1 METPIITLV
10 TYNELVTLI
19 NSSSLNPGLQYKITD
34 FRTRHY
40 IVDADNNRY
49 SGVGNEITGVLEP
62 LLVTATS
69 SNTIDKEA
77 KSELYPMDIIYYDWN
92 PSHWLNDLSFADA
105 DISSSV
111 IISGFTGVIIYRN
124 DTLLDNIVGYDF
136 RNVKFRRW
144 KTQTNNW
151 NSGVTYNKSDI
162 VNYNSFIYQSISLS
176 TNINVQPDSN
186 TNIWINLLSL
196 TNNEYWNVSSISSNN
211 ILSSNIYSDFKTFSE
226 DSGNTYE
233 SSCRSNHIGYFKDV
247 KQYSETTGSLLSNNV
262 FFLHDINN
270 NNNICVFSNTIGP
283 EFCYNTMFGYLFYNI
298 IGSVFYYNIIDANF
312 ISNITGSLITN
323 NIFGTDFKFNNLGSN
338 FASNKIG
345 TNCSSNDFSN
355 RITYN
360 IIGTGMLHNNI
371 GSHFSYNTIAN
382 GFSHNTTGAEL
393 SGNTIGNVFLM
404 NHIGNNFSDN
414 SLGNNFKYNSISND
428 FNLNAIGDNFNYNSI
443 ASRFYG
449 NIIATNFNYN
459 NIDNGFIN
467 NSGIQSGFTNNTGAC
482 TNTDF
487 TNATHVYNI
496 YSCTFFK
503 NQAGVEKL
511 QFIDNLDTSIIVSVN
526 A

>member
-40 IVDADNNRY
+40 IVDSDNNRY

-92 PSHWLNDLSFADA
+92 PSNWLTDLSFADA
-105 DISSSV
+105 DVSSSV

-151 NSGVTYNKSDI
+151 NSGVTYSKNDI
-162 VNYNSFIYQSISLS
+162 VNFNGIIYQSISLA

-186 TNIWINLLSL
+186 TNIWVGLLSIDV
-196 TNNEYWNVSSISSNN
+196 NEYWNVSPIKSND
-211 ILSSNIYSDFKTFSE
+211 IPSGTVYGDFYTFSE
-226 DSGNTYE
+226 ISGNTYE
-233 SSCRSNHIGYFKDV
+233 SSCKSNHIGYFKDDYLV
-247 KQYSETTGSLLSNNV
+247 RDSSSSLLMNNV
-262 FFLHDINN
+262 FFLHDNGSLSVYS
-270 NNNICVFSNTIGP
+270 NNIGS
-283 EFCYNTMFGYLFYNI
+283 EFCYNTIIGYFFYNT
-298 IGSVFYYNIIDANF
+298 IGLVFYYNMIDTRF
-312 ISNITGSLITN
+312 ISNITGNLVTN
-323 NIFGTDFKFNNLGSN
+323 NIFGAGFIFNRLGNNVATNKFG
-338 FASNKIG
+338 A
-345 TNCSSNDFSN
+345 NCSSNDFSN
-355 RITYN
+355 RISFN

-382 GFSHNTTGAEL
+382 GFSHNTTGAEF

-404 NHIGNNFSDN
+404 NHIGNKFVDN
-414 SLGNNFKYNSISND
+414 SIGNNCEYNSISND
-428 FNLNAIGDNFNYNSI
+428 FNMNAIGDNFNYNSI

-459 NIDNGFIN
+459 NIDNGFVN

-487 TNATHVYNI
+487 TNATHVYGI

-503 NQAGVEKL
+503 NQVGIEKL
-511 QFIDNLDTSIIVSVN
+511 QFIDNLDLPIIVSVN